1 MKTSMRKT
9 TALICALAL
18 TASPVTFSAF
28 PAFAEEI
35 AAVQAQSGSGEVTQ
49 EQIEKNI
56 IGSWVLAE
64 KDGQPALT
72 NEKVGFRFV
81 SPTEAYASVS
91 RVHETISP
99 WRADSKREVNIS
111 GNRLTIDIEDGINH
125 QFTITDMSSDHFTA
139 NIESTLPFVTDNVET
154 FVKVDD
160 LSEAVLGT
168 WEGKSTSEGSV
179 FDDGKEH
186 RWEYKSDGTYV
197 YYNKDGDK
205 WVADDSEKC
214 EYFVAGNLLCTR
226 WTKNGTE
233 NREWWEISVKDGKMS
248 WNALRANE
256 DGSTYTSTFE
266 MQKFIT
272 PERMWEMAVKDYQK
286 KHGNVALTAENGKKN
301 LDGTVEVIL
310 KDEAGNIVETYTVD
324 ARTGVGTDSKQNAV
338 NLPQTGINGMGAVAA
353 VGSAVLMTAAG
364 AWMMFRSSRKKDEDV

>member
-1 MKTSMRKT
+1 MSW
-9 TALICALAL
+9 TALRADEKGSTY
-18 TASPVTFSAF
+18 TATFEMEQVKESA
-28 PAFAEEI
+28 A
-35 AAVQAQSGSGEVTQ
+35 EVTQ
-49 EQIEKNI
+49 EEIEEHIVGTWIRAEKN
-56 IGSWVLAE
+56 
-64 KDGQPALT
+64 GQPLLT
-72 NEKVGFRFV
+72 NDKIVYSFV
-81 SPTEAYASVS
+81 SPTEAYQSASLV
-91 RVHETISP
+91 RADASP
-99 WRADSKREVNIS
+99 WHTPSKCGIEIN
-111 GNRLTIDIEDGINH
+111 GNTITITYSLDDLTYE
-125 QFTITDMSSDHFTA
+125 QQYTITDISSDTFTA
-139 NIESTLPFVTDNVET
+139 NRKFTRSSQDSDPEVIEDVVT

-168 WEGKSTSEGSV
+168 WEGKCTSEGSV

-226 WTKNGTE
+226 WTKDGTE

-286 KHGNVALTAENGKKN
+286 KHGNVAVTAENGKKN